1 MKTTKTEKA
10 KRSGWM
16 YLAMAVIVLGSA
28 LFYFGSYLFKK
39 NRFTQTNDAQVES
52 FINPVSARAGGFIK
66 KVCFEEHQLV
76 NAGDTLV
83 ILEDQEYKQKLNE
96 ANAFLEDSHAQISVL
111 EAGIN
116 AAQTSTLVNRD
127 QIQAAHAR
135 FVQQRSDI
143 KRYRNLIKEEAVT
156 GADMESV
163 QSRYDV
169 ALSDYHAA
177 QSGLKTG
184 IAKVEE
190 LKSRKALLDA
200 DIKKKLAQLELA
212 KINMNYTV
220 IRAPYSGRMGRKSI
234 QEGQQIQPG
243 QPLVS
248 IVNERE
254 KWVTANFKE
263 TQIQGM
269 KVGQPVDIEVD
280 AISGKVYQGRIS
292 AISASTGAKF
302 SLLPP
307 DNSTGN
313 FVKIIQ
319 RIPVKIAFT
328 DRDIQEV
335 RSGMNVT
342 VSVHKNK

>member
-1 MKTTKTEKA
+1 MNTLKTS
-10 KRSGWM
+10 KRSKSGWLFLIFAILIITCATV
-16 YLAMAVIVLGSA
+16 YLVR
-28 LFYFGSYLFKK
+28 YLMRK
-39 NRFTQTNDAQVES
+39 NQYTQTNDAQVET

-66 KVCFEEHQLV
+66 KVLFEEHQLV
-76 NAGDTLV
+76 NSGDTLV
-83 ILEDQEYKQKLNE
+83 ILEDQEYRQRLNE
-96 ANAFLEDSHAQISVL
+96 ANAFLEDSRAQQYVL

-116 AAQTSTLVNRD
+116 AAQTSTLVNKD

-135 FVQQRSDI
+135 LVQQQSDI
-143 KRYRNLIKEEAVT
+143 RRYRNLIKEEAVT
-156 GADMESV
+156 GADLESV

-184 IAKVEE
+184 NAKVVE
-190 LKSRKALLDA
+190 LRSRKALLDA
-200 DIKKKLAQLELA
+200 DVKKKLAQLELA

-220 IRAPYSGRMGRKSI
+220 IRAPYSGRMGRKTI

-269 KVGQPVDIEVD
+269 KVGQSVDIAVD
-280 AISGKVYQGRIS
+280 ALSDKIYKGKIS

-319 RIPVKIAFT
+319 RIPVKISFT
-328 DRDIQEV
+328 DLDISEI

-342 VSVHKNK
+342 VSVHK